1 MSQLLE
7 KFQTTCQKTYLVK
20 HVTIEND
27 QKIFHKKCCNQLVF
41 FLLKM
46 K

>member
-7 KFQTTCQKTYLVK
+7 KFLTTRQKIYLVK

-27 QKIFHKKCCNQLVF
+27 QKIFHKICHNQLVF
-41 FLLKM
+41 FNLK
-46 K
+46 